1 MKIMIP
7 QEYARFGVAVIRI
20 LEDDEDWSSDTFDQ
34 IMAAMDVGNLKQL
47 YGDCSENG
55 LFRHNCCCPVCRGSS

>member
-47 YGDCSENG
+47 CENG